1 MHRAMLGDFDLAPA
15 REAGLTQR
23 AKLDQARTL
32 DRERT
37 VGASA
42 RFEARELLARVDE
55 PLRRSVRFAPD
66 GSGAFRGHLFAR
78 DEKVSARGR
87 VTSLIILTPETA
99 MARKWYDDDELDILI
114 NRNHENVL
122 DAVEGYIEATPD
134 FCRCRD
140 CRLDLAA
147 LTLNR
152 APARYYV
159 SEYHM
164 KYYGD
169 SDEGPNEKRIT
180 RIINEAAAIVARR
193 PHHD

>member
-1 MHRAMLGDFDLAPA
+1 
-15 REAGLTQR
+15 
-23 AKLDQARTL
+23 
-32 DRERT
+32 
-37 VGASA
+37 
-42 RFEARELLARVDE
+42 
-55 PLRRSVRFAPD
+55 
-66 GSGAFRGHLFAR
+66 
-78 DEKVSARGR
+78 
-87 VTSLIILTPETA
+87 
-99 MARKWYDDDELDILI
+99 MARKWFDDDELDILI